1 MVFPA
6 SLKSEFFSD
15 RMLFIFRT
23 NGDRKIFLN
32 LRLACIAGGSI
43 MAEIKSAIELAMEKT
58 KGLRLSQEEMEHL
71 QEEEMQ
77 TKAHGLVNRFLE
89 VDFHFKE
96 VEKELA
102 RFSSNQRKELEG
114 LLIQYLGEA
123 LQLDKDNEL
132 IFQGIETLRE
142 GKKRVVQRIRDLTK
156 IFQVQREKEYR
167 EVEKELLAKLERQ
180 GISGSAVQPKVEG
193 SAEWEE
199 ALSQFKPAFEE
210 QLRIFQKELIK

>member
-1 MVFPA
+1 
-6 SLKSEFFSD
+6 
-15 RMLFIFRT
+15 
-23 NGDRKIFLN
+23 
-32 LRLACIAGGSI
+32 

-114 LLIQYLGEA
+114 LMIQYLGEA

-142 GKKRVVQRIRDLTK
+142 GKKRGVQRMPGSGKRTAGEAGTPRH
-156 IFQVQREKEYR
+156 FRF
-167 EVEKELLAKLERQ
+167 
-180 GISGSAVQPKVEG
+180 GGSAQGRRNPGVGGNLIPIQAGFRGAAPY
-193 SAEWEE
+193 
-199 ALSQFKPAFEE
+199 LSR
-210 QLRIFQKELIK
+210 RIKKMMVRCQGEKNIG

>member
-1 MVFPA
+1 
-6 SLKSEFFSD
+6 
-15 RMLFIFRT
+15 
-23 NGDRKIFLN
+23 
-32 LRLACIAGGSI
+32 

-142 GKKRVVQRIRDLTK
+142 GKKGVVQKIRELAK
-156 IFQVQREKEYR
+156 KFQEQIEKEYR
-167 EVEKELLAKLERQ
+167 EVEKELLAKLEQQ

-193 SAEWEE
+193 SPEWEE
-199 ALSQFKPAFEE
+199 TSSQFKPAFEE

>member
-1 MVFPA
+1 
-6 SLKSEFFSD
+6 
-15 RMLFIFRT
+15 
-23 NGDRKIFLN
+23 
-32 LRLACIAGGSI
+32 
-43 MAEIKSAIELAMEKT
+43 MAEIKSAVELAMEKT

-77 TKAHGLVNRFLE
+77 TKAHGLANRFLE
-89 VDFHFKE
+89 VDFHFRE

-114 LLIQYLGEA
+114 LMIQYLGEA

-142 GKKRVVQRIRDLTK
+142 GKKRVVQKIRDLTK

-167 EVEKELLAKLERQ
+167 EVEKELLVKLEHQ
-180 GISGSAVQPKVEG
+180 GISGSAVQPRVEG
-193 SAEWEE
+193 SVEWEE

-210 QLRIFQKELIK
+210 QLRIFQEELRK

>member
-1 MVFPA
+1 
-6 SLKSEFFSD
+6 
-15 RMLFIFRT
+15 
-23 NGDRKIFLN
+23 
-32 LRLACIAGGSI
+32 

>member
-1 MVFPA
+1 
-6 SLKSEFFSD
+6 
-15 RMLFIFRT
+15 
-23 NGDRKIFLN
+23 
-32 LRLACIAGGSI
+32 
-43 MAEIKSAIELAMEKT
+43 MAEIKSAVELAMEKT
-58 KGLRLSQEEMEHL
+58 KGLRLSQEEREHL

-142 GKKRVVQRIRDLTK
+142 GRKRVVQRIRDLTK

-167 EVEKELLAKLERQ
+167 EVEKELLAKLEQQ